1 MRVIRWEKNSYFF
14 LNYYLLFFQ
23 YFKLLQLLHHREK
36 DYLFFWNFFD
46 ENYNVMDTILKVGL
60 NSFLNVAIHSFIS
73 FSPFVQ
79 FLRRI
84 WRTGENAGWK
94 RSPRYAFEARMRAH
108 RGNETIQFYYFAS
121 LQQEVIT
128 ECRFA
133 VETRAAGQ
141 FPRDRKRVLSRASSS
156 STFSSQEENTFRR
169 VDPRRVKLKTR
180 VRTARFFFFFFFFL
194 DWTCLLEEH
203 GCSIVIIAL
212 QRVKNIIFSLSLSRF
227 YYPLREHARRT
238 IIISKKILIIS
249 KTTVAE
255 NIRYVLNFNIENVS

>member
-23 YFKLLQLLHHREK
+23 YFKLLYFKLLHHREK

-169 VDPRRVKLKTR
+169 VDPRRVKLKMR
-180 VRTARFFFFFFFFL
+180 VRTARFLFFFFL
-194 DWTCLLEEH
+194 FSRLNVPAGRTW
-203 GCSIVIIAL
+203 L
-212 QRVKNIIFSLSLSRF
+212 QHSYNCVATREKYYFFSLSLVF
-227 YYPLREHARRT
+227 
-238 IIISKKILIIS
+238 IIHCASMQEEL
-249 KTTVAE
+249 
-255 NIRYVLNFNIENVS
+255 